1 LYALIFTNYWRT
13 NFVVDSHGAMEFQF
27 DLVWKE
33 KIDRPGALAETL
45 MAEPTVLTNP
55 AAREDPLVQKDLWRP

>member
-1 LYALIFTNYWRT
+1 
-13 NFVVDSHGAMEFQF
+13 MEFQF